1 MIEPTLNYV
10 PCPGPAAA
18 SAPATHADAA
28 AAQHRMAYWE
38 WNATGNPDHPHV
50 LVCVHG
56 LTRQSRDFDVLAQHL
71 APHMRVVCPDVV
83 GRGHSDWLANPAHYQ
98 VPQYAADML
107 ALLAQLHANSPI
119 TRLDWVGTSMGGLIG
134 MALAGQPLLPAPLPL
149 ARLVLNDV
157 GPALEWA
164 ALSRIAS
171 YVGQNPRF
179 DSVEQGAEALWR
191 ISSGFGPHSQQ
202 EWLALSRP
210 MLRPRDDGGWGLHY
224 DPAIGQA
231 FQHMTPESAPTA
243 EQALWQLYDQ
253 ISARTLVLRGAQ
265 SDLLSAATARA
276 MTERG
281 PRAQLVE
288 FAAVGHA
295 PTLVTPDQVAVV
307 SRFLLETA

>member
-1 MIEPTLNYV
+1 MIEPKLNYV
-10 PCPGPAAA
+10 WCPGAAA
-18 SAPATHADAA
+18 SPVAGHEAA
-28 AAQHRMAYWE
+28 HRMAYWE

-134 MALAGQPLLPAPLPL
+134 MALAGQPLLPAPLPFT
-149 ARLVLNDV
+149 RLVLNDV

-288 FAAVGHA
+288 FTAVGHA

>member
-1 MIEPTLNYV
+1 MIEPKLNYV
-10 PCPGPAAA
+10 WCPGAATSPVA
-18 SAPATHADAA
+18 GHEAA
-28 AAQHRMAYWE
+28 HRMAYWE

>member
-1 MIEPTLNYV
+1 MIEPKLNYV
-10 PCPGPAAA
+10 WCPGAATSPVA
-18 SAPATHADAA
+18 GHEAA
-28 AAQHRMAYWE
+28 HRMAYWE

-295 PTLVTPDQVAVV
+295 PTLVTPDQVTVV

>member
-1 MIEPTLNYV
+1 MIEPKLNYV
-10 PCPGPAAA
+10 WCPGAAA
-18 SAPATHADAA
+18 SPVAGHEAA
-28 AAQHRMAYWE
+28 HRMAYWE

-134 MALAGQPLLPAPLPL
+134 MALAGQPLLPAPLPFT
-149 ARLVLNDV
+149 RLVLNDV
-157 GPALEWA
+157 GPALEWP

>member
-1 MIEPTLNYV
+1 MIEPKLNYV
-10 PCPGPAAA
+10 WCPGAAA
-18 SAPATHADAA
+18 SPVAGHEAA
-28 AAQHRMAYWE
+28 HRMAYWE

-134 MALAGQPLLPAPLPL
+134 MALAGQPLLPAPLPFT
-149 ARLVLNDV
+149 RLVLNDV

-210 MLRPRDDGGWGLHY
+210 MLRPRNDGGWGLHY

>member
-1 MIEPTLNYV
+1 MIEPKLNYV
-10 PCPGPAAA
+10 WCPGAAA
-18 SAPATHADAA
+18 SPVAGHEAA
-28 AAQHRMAYWE
+28 HRMAYWE

-83 GRGHSDWLANPAHYQ
+83 GRGRSDWLANPAHYQ

>member
-1 MIEPTLNYV
+1 
-10 PCPGPAAA
+10 
-18 SAPATHADAA
+18 
-28 AAQHRMAYWE
+28 
-38 WNATGNPDHPHV
+38 
-50 LVCVHG
+50 
-56 LTRQSRDFDVLAQHL
+56 
-71 APHMRVVCPDVV
+71 
-83 GRGHSDWLANPAHYQ
+83 
-98 VPQYAADML
+98 
-107 ALLAQLHANSPI
+107 
-119 TRLDWVGTSMGGLIG
+119 

>member
-1 MIEPTLNYV
+1 MIEPKLNYV
-10 PCPGPAAA
+10 WCPGAAA
-18 SAPATHADAA
+18 SPVAGHEAA
-28 AAQHRMAYWE
+28 HRMAYWE

-134 MALAGQPLLPAPLPL
+134 MALAGQPLLPAPLPFT
-149 ARLVLNDV
+149 RLVLNDV

-288 FAAVGHA
+288 FSAVGHA

>member
-1 MIEPTLNYV
+1 MIEPKLNYV
-10 PCPGPAAA
+10 WCPGAAA
-18 SAPATHADAA
+18 SPVAGHEAA
-28 AAQHRMAYWE
+28 HRMAYRE
-38 WNATGNPDHPHV
+38 WNATGNPNHPHV

-265 SDLLSAATARA
+265 SDLLSAATAQA

>member
-1 MIEPTLNYV
+1 MIEPKLNYV
-10 PCPGPAAA
+10 WCPGAATSPVA
-18 SAPATHADAA
+18 GHEAA
-28 AAQHRMAYWE
+28 HRMAYWE

-119 TRLDWVGTSMGGLIG
+119 TRLDWVGTSMGGLLG
-134 MALAGQPLLPAPLPL
+134 MALAGQPLLPAPLPFT
-149 ARLVLNDV
+149 RLVLNDV

>member
-1 MIEPTLNYV
+1 MIEPKLNYV
-10 PCPGPAAA
+10 WCPGAATSPVA
-18 SAPATHADAA
+18 GHEAA
-28 AAQHRMAYWE
+28 HRMAYWE

-134 MALAGQPLLPAPLPL
+134 MALAGQPLLPAPLPFT
-149 ARLVLNDV
+149 RLVLNDV

>member
-1 MIEPTLNYV
+1 MHSVVVPPSQEPVLQIV
-10 PCPGPAAA
+10 GCQ
-18 SAPATHADAA
+18 HA
-28 AAQHRMAYWE
+28 QTPYHLAYWQ
-38 WNATGNPDHPHV
+38 WGSPDAGHV

-56 LTRQSRDFDVLAQHL
+56 LSRQGRDFDALARVLSQH
-71 APHMRVVCPDVV
+71 ARVVCPDMV
-83 GRGHSDWLANPAHYQ
+83 GRGRSDWLANPAHYQ

-134 MALAGQPLLPAPLPL
+134 MALAGQPLLPAPLPFT
-149 ARLVLNDV
+149 RLVLNDV

>member
-1 MIEPTLNYV
+1 MIEPKLNYV
-10 PCPGPAAA
+10 WCPGAAA
-18 SAPATHADAA
+18 SPVAGHEAA
-28 AAQHRMAYWE
+28 HRMAYWE

-224 DPAIGQA
+224 DPAIGKA

>member
-1 MIEPTLNYV
+1 MIEPKLNYV
-10 PCPGPAAA
+10 WCPGAAA
-18 SAPATHADAA
+18 SPVAGHEAA
-28 AAQHRMAYWE
+28 HRMAYWE

-134 MALAGQPLLPAPLPL
+134 MALAGQPLLPAPLPFT
-149 ARLVLNDV
+149 RLVLNDV

-307 SRFLLETA
+307 SRFLREAA

>member
-1 MIEPTLNYV
+1 MIEPKLNYV
-10 PCPGPAAA
+10 WCPGAAA
-18 SAPATHADAA
+18 SPVAGHEAA
-28 AAQHRMAYWE
+28 HRMAYWE

-98 VPQYAADML
+98 VPQYADDML

-179 DSVEQGAEALWR
+179 DSVGQGAEALWH

>member
-1 MIEPTLNYV
+1 MIEPKLNYV
-10 PCPGPAAA
+10 WCPGAAA
-18 SAPATHADAA
+18 SPVAGHEAA
-28 AAQHRMAYWE
+28 HRMAYWE

>member
-1 MIEPTLNYV
+1 MIEPKLNYV
-10 PCPGPAAA
+10 WCPGAATSPVA
-18 SAPATHADAA
+18 GHEAA
-28 AAQHRMAYWE
+28 HRMAYWE

-56 LTRQSRDFDVLAQHL
+56 LTRQSHDFDVLAQHL

>member
-1 MIEPTLNYV
+1 MIEPKLNYV
-10 PCPGPAAA
+10 WCPGAAA
-18 SAPATHADAA
+18 SPVAGHEAA
-28 AAQHRMAYWE
+28 HRMAYWE

-98 VPQYAADML
+98 VPQYAADIL

-134 MALAGQPLLPAPLPL
+134 MALAGQPLLPAPLPFT
-149 ARLVLNDV
+149 RLVLNDV

>member
-1 MIEPTLNYV
+1 MIEPKLNYV
-10 PCPGPAAA
+10 WCPGAAA
-18 SAPATHADAA
+18 SPVAGHEAA
-28 AAQHRMAYWE
+28 HRMAYWE
-38 WNATGNPDHPHV
+38 WNATGTPDHPHV

-134 MALAGQPLLPAPLPL
+134 MALAGQPLLPAPLPFT
-149 ARLVLNDV
+149 RLVLNDV
-157 GPALEWA
+157 GPALEWP

>member
-1 MIEPTLNYV
+1 MIEPKLNYV
-10 PCPGPAAA
+10 WCPGAAA
-18 SAPATHADAA
+18 SPVAGHEAA
-28 AAQHRMAYWE
+28 HRMAYWE

-119 TRLDWVGTSMGGLIG
+119 TRLDGGGTSMGGLIG

>member
-1 MIEPTLNYV
+1 MIEPKLNYV
-10 PCPGPAAA
+10 WCPGAAA
-18 SAPATHADAA
+18 SPVAGHEAA
-28 AAQHRMAYWE
+28 HRMAYWE

-134 MALAGQPLLPAPLPL
+134 MALAGQPLLPAPLPFT
-149 ARLVLNDV
+149 RLVLNDV

-191 ISSGFGPHSQQ
+191 LSSGFGPHSQQ

>member
-1 MIEPTLNYV
+1 MIEPKLNYV
-10 PCPGPAAA
+10 WCPGAAA
-18 SAPATHADAA
+18 SPVAGHEAA
-28 AAQHRMAYWE
+28 HRMAYWE

-295 PTLVTPDQVAVV
+295 PTLVTPDQVTVV

>member
-1 MIEPTLNYV
+1 MIEPKLNYV
-10 PCPGPAAA
+10 WCPGAAA
-18 SAPATHADAA
+18 SPVAGHEAA
-28 AAQHRMAYWE
+28 HRMAYWE

-134 MALAGQPLLPAPLPL
+134 MALAGQPLLPAPLPFT
-149 ARLVLNDV
+149 RLVLNDV

-265 SDLLSAATARA
+265 SDLLGAATARA

>member
-1 MIEPTLNYV
+1 MFEPKLNYV
-10 PCPGPAAA
+10 WCPGAAA
-18 SAPATHADAA
+18 SPVAGHEAA
-28 AAQHRMAYWE
+28 HRMAYWE

>member
-1 MIEPTLNYV
+1 
-10 PCPGPAAA
+10 
-18 SAPATHADAA
+18 
-28 AAQHRMAYWE
+28 MAYWE

-134 MALAGQPLLPAPLPL
+134 MALAGQPLLPAPLPFT
-149 ARLVLNDV
+149 RLVLNDV

>member
-1 MIEPTLNYV
+1 MIEPKLNYV
-10 PCPGPAAA
+10 WCPGAAA
-18 SAPATHADAA
+18 SPVAGHEAA
-28 AAQHRMAYWE
+28 HRMAYWE

-288 FAAVGHA
+288 FSAVGHA

>member
-1 MIEPTLNYV
+1 MIEPKLNYV
-10 PCPGPAAA
+10 WCPGAAA
-18 SAPATHADAA
+18 SPVTGHEAA
-28 AAQHRMAYWE
+28 HRMAYWE

-134 MALAGQPLLPAPLPL
+134 MALAGQPLLPAPLPFT
-149 ARLVLNDV
+149 RLVLNDV

>member
-1 MIEPTLNYV
+1 MIEPKLNYV
-10 PCPGPAAA
+10 WCPGAATSPVA
-18 SAPATHADAA
+18 GHEAA
-28 AAQHRMAYWE
+28 HRMAYWE

-107 ALLAQLHANSPI
+107 ALLAQLHAHSPI

-157 GPALEWA
+157 GPALEWS

-179 DSVEQGAEALWR
+179 DSVEQAAEALWR

-210 MLRPRDDGGWGLHY
+210 MLHPRDDGGWGLHY

>member
-1 MIEPTLNYV
+1 MIEPKLNYV
-10 PCPGPAAA
+10 WCPGAAA
-18 SAPATHADAA
+18 SPVAGHEAA
-28 AAQHRMAYWE
+28 HRMAYRE

>member
-1 MIEPTLNYV
+1 MIEPKLSYV
-10 PCPGPAAA
+10 WCPGAAA
-18 SAPATHADAA
+18 SPVAGHEAA
-28 AAQHRMAYWE
+28 HRMAYWE

-134 MALAGQPLLPAPLPL
+134 MALAGQPLLPAPLPFT
-149 ARLVLNDV
+149 RLVLNDV

>member
-1 MIEPTLNYV
+1 MIEPKLNYV
-10 PCPGPAAA
+10 WCPGAAA
-18 SAPATHADAA
+18 SPVAGHEAA
-28 AAQHRMAYWE
+28 HRMAYWE

-134 MALAGQPLLPAPLPL
+134 MALAGQPLLPAPLPFT
-149 ARLVLNDV
+149 RLVLNDV
-157 GPALEWA
+157 GPALEWP

-288 FAAVGHA
+288 FTAVGHA
-295 PTLVTPDQVAVV
+295 PTLVAPDQVAVV
-307 SRFLLETA
+307 SRFLRETA

>member
-1 MIEPTLNYV
+1 MIEPKLNYV
-10 PCPGPAAA
+10 WCPGAAA
-18 SAPATHADAA
+18 SPVAGHEAA
-28 AAQHRMAYWE
+28 HRMAYWE

-98 VPQYAADML
+98 VPQYAADIL

>member
-1 MIEPTLNYV
+1 MKL
-10 PCPGPAAA
+10 
-18 SAPATHADAA
+18 
-28 AAQHRMAYWE
+28 Q
-38 WNATGNPDHPHV
+38 
-50 LVCVHG
+50 
-56 LTRQSRDFDVLAQHL
+56 
-71 APHMRVVCPDVV
+71 
-83 GRGHSDWLANPAHYQ
+83 GHFGFTA
-98 VPQYAADML
+98 
-107 ALLAQLHANSPI
+107 
-119 TRLDWVGTSMGGLIG
+119 
-134 MALAGQPLLPAPLPL
+134 LPAPLPFT
-149 ARLVLNDV
+149 RLVLNDV

>member
-1 MIEPTLNYV
+1 MIEPKLNYV
-10 PCPGPAAA
+10 WCPGAAA
-18 SAPATHADAA
+18 SPVAGHEAA
-28 AAQHRMAYWE
+28 HRMAYWE

-98 VPQYAADML
+98 VPQYAADIL

-134 MALAGQPLLPAPLPL
+134 MALAGQPLLPAPLPFT
-149 ARLVLNDV
+149 RLVLNDV

-210 MLRPRDDGGWGLHY
+210 MLRPRDDGGWGLHD
-224 DPAIGQA
+224 DPAIGKA

>member
-1 MIEPTLNYV
+1 
-10 PCPGPAAA
+10 
-18 SAPATHADAA
+18 
-28 AAQHRMAYWE
+28 
-38 WNATGNPDHPHV
+38 
-50 LVCVHG
+50 
-56 LTRQSRDFDVLAQHL
+56 
-71 APHMRVVCPDVV
+71 MRWC
-83 GRGHSDWLANPAHYQ
+83 
-98 VPQYAADML
+98 
-107 ALLAQLHANSPI
+107 
-119 TRLDWVGTSMGGLIG
+119 GT
-134 MALAGQPLLPAPLPL
+134 AG
-149 ARLVLNDV
+149 V

-253 ISARTLVLRGAQ
+253 ISAQVLLLRGAQ
-265 SDLLSAATARA
+265 SDLLSAHTAQE
-276 MTERG
+276 MGQRG
-281 PRAQLVE
+281 PRARLVE
-288 FAAVGHA
+288 FADVGHA
-295 PTLVTPDQVAVV
+295 PTLVNAGQIQVVAD
-307 SRFLLETA
+307 FLFDRQQGPGA

>member
-1 MIEPTLNYV
+1 MIEPKLNYV
-10 PCPGPAAA
+10 WCPGAATSPVA
-18 SAPATHADAA
+18 GHEAA
-28 AAQHRMAYWE
+28 HRMAYRE

-134 MALAGQPLLPAPLPL
+134 MALAGQPLLPAPLPFT
-149 ARLVLNDV
+149 RLVLNDV

>member
-1 MIEPTLNYV
+1 MIEPKLNYV
-10 PCPGPAAA
+10 WCPGAAA
-18 SAPATHADAA
+18 SPVAGHEAA
-28 AAQHRMAYWE
+28 HRMAYWE

-134 MALAGQPLLPAPLPL
+134 MALAGQPLLPAPLPFT
-149 ARLVLNDV
+149 RLVLNDV

-179 DSVEQGAEALWR
+179 DSVEQGAEAMWR